1 MALLIPSPQNTIIAA
16 RATSANSL
24 FLFAAVKVPHCEPMT
39 QTVYYDFAQLFD
51 ADEYLYFMEDT
62 LRLENT
68 SAQVDFI
75 EQRVLPFP
83 GAAARIVDLGC
94 GHGRHAIELARR
106 GHAVTGIDL
115 AESFVEVARR
125 DAAAAGV
132 EVDFQHGDMAALDA
146 REPFDAAICLFDA
159 FGFFDDA
166 HALRTLQA
174 AHAALVP
181 DGRLLLDLR
190 TREWMLRLPPA
201 TVVDKGNGDLMVDRQ
216 QFDPESGRLIDR
228 RTTLRGDRRRDVLF
242 SVRLYTYTEIRS
254 LLQTAGFTIEWA
266 GGGFDGAP
274 LSPDRPRTLTV
285 AIKS

>member
-1 MALLIPSPQNTIIAA
+1 
-16 RATSANSL
+16 
-24 FLFAAVKVPHCEPMT
+24 MT
-39 QTVYYDFAQLFD
+39 PTVFYDFAELFD

-68 SAQVDFI
+68 PVQVDFI
-75 EQRVLPFP
+75 ETRILPLP
-83 GAAARIVDLGC
+83 GAGARILDLGC

-115 AESFVEVARR
+115 AESFITMARR

-132 EVDFQHGDMAALDA
+132 EVDFVHGDMASL
-146 REPFDAAICLFDA
+146 EVQETHDAAICLFDA

-174 AHAALVP
+174 VHRALAP
-181 DGRLLLDLR
+181 GGRFLLDLR
-190 TREWMLRLPPA
+190 TRDWMVRLPAA
-201 TVVDKGNGDLMVDRQ
+201 TVVDKGNGDLMIDRQ
-216 QFDPESGRLIDR
+216 QFDLASGRLIDR

-242 SVRLYTYTEIRS
+242 SVRLYTFTEIRS
-254 LLQTAGFTIEWA
+254 LLLTAGFEIEWA

-274 LSPDRPRTLTV
+274 LSPDRPRTVIV